1 MLREISDSRYI
12 DIPGSNRYSIVM
24 QPDELRADAMRSF
37 LKGLDYLLGVKELT
51 YDIASLGRYQRLTV
65 LTQMGCDA

>member
-24 QPDELRADAMRSF
+24 QPDELRADAMHEI
-37 LKGLDYLLGVKELT
+37 LKPWAMRERKT
-51 YDIASLGRYQRLTV
+51 KWR
-65 LTQMGCDA
+65 